1 MSCSSQV
8 NGGEAFVVSA
18 GRPVLGPFGG
28 SADRNVD
35 DLERAA
41 SGGRGAVIPSADCSG
56 HPDENGGMAD
66 HLSKVGRSRNMAA
79 IKSKDTKPELALRSA
94 LRRAGA
100 TGYRVHRRDLPG
112 RPDVAF
118 IRWKV
123 AVFVDGVFW
132 HGHPDHWNPD
142 TAASDYWR
150 QKMVRN
156 TERDRAADLA
166 LAERGWRVI
175 RVWDVDVRDHLD
187 DCVEKVL
194 HALSD
199 SGKPLRVGAD
209 SERDAVD

>member
-1 MSCSSQV
+1 
-8 NGGEAFVVSA
+8 
-18 GRPVLGPFGG
+18 
-28 SADRNVD
+28 
-35 DLERAA
+35 
-41 SGGRGAVIPSADCSG
+41 
-56 HPDENGGMAD
+56 MAD
-66 HLSKVGRSRNMAA
+66 HLSKAGRSRNMAA

-166 LAERGWRVI
+166 LADRGWRVI
-175 RVWDVDVRDHLD
+175 RVWDVEVRDHLD

-194 HALSD
+194 RALSD
-199 SGKPLRVGAD
+199 SGKPLRAGAD